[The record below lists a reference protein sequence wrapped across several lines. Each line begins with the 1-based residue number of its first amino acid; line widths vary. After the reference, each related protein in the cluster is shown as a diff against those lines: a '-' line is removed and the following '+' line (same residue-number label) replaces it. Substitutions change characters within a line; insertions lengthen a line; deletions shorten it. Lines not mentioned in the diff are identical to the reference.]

1 MLSITDIIRLSWNTY
16 TSKFK
21 KYIPWIG
28 LIFVFSVVGSLTTL
42 YLVNILK
49 VSRLIS
55 LISSGIIS
63 FIVYLLSFTV
73 TVFLILYTNQFLNN
87 KKAKFTLRDVLVV
100 LWPAI
105 WLSILVGLITAGGFI
120 LIIIPGILFTVW
132 YTFVMYIAILEKGRG
147 LMLLKESRELSRG
160 RFWPV
165 FGRLVLPNIFW
176 ALIAYLVLIGVFNIL
191 GLILNQSLVGQTALS
206 TTMSAIVITISNLT
220 AAFFAPLYLI
230 VNVIVYR
237 EVKK

>member
-132 YTFVMYIAILEKGRG
+132 YTFVMYIAILE
-147 LMLLKESRELSRG
+147 
-160 RFWPV
+160 
-165 FGRLVLPNIFW
+165 
-176 ALIAYLVLIGVFNIL
+176 
-191 GLILNQSLVGQTALS
+191 
-206 TTMSAIVITISNLT
+206 
-220 AAFFAPLYLI
+220 
-230 VNVIVYR
+230 
-237 EVKK
+237 